1 MNMNPKIEVTS
12 LSFSKLK
19 NEHSFSKY
27 NIEAS
32 IDEAENKDSEVV
44 LKYKLVF
51 LSNPTNTKINVEGLA
66 TLYGDQAEISA
77 QLGPDEKNI
86 PVILSSIYQEIFP
99 LFFIVSKSMQIP
111 CPAYRLSQMTAP
123 SQTDKITSEQVH
135 ESNETSIAKPLD
147 VESGLEE
154 QIEMVSPPQKE
165 QVIEQQM

>member
-1 MNMNPKIEVTS
+1 MNPKIEITS

-32 IDEAENKDSEVV
+32 IDEAENRDSEVV

-86 PVILSSIYQEIFP
+86 PLILSLIYQEIFP

-123 SQTDKITSEQVH
+123 SQTDKVTSEQVR

-147 VESGLEE
+147 VENSLEE

>member
-1 MNMNPKIEVTS
+1 MIMNPKIEITS

-32 IDEAENKDSEVV
+32 IDEAENRDSEVV

-77 QLGPDEKNI
+77 QLSPDEKNI
-86 PVILSSIYQEIFP
+86 PIILSSIYQEIFP

-111 CPAYRLSQMTAP
+111 CPAYRLSQMAAP
-123 SQTDKITSEQVH
+123 SQPEKITSEQVQ
-135 ESNETSIAKPLD
+135 ELNNIDTSKPLD
-147 VESGLEE
+147 NENGLNE
-154 QIEMVSPPQKE
+154 QIEMVSPPREE
-165 QVIEQQM
+165 QAIEQQM

>member
-1 MNMNPKIEVTS
+1 MNPKIEITS

-32 IDEAENKDSEVV
+32 LDEAENRDSEVV

-77 QLGPDEKNI
+77 QLSPDEKNI
-86 PVILSSIYQEIFP
+86 PIILSSIYQEIFP

-111 CPAYRLSQMTAP
+111 CPAYRLSQMAAP
-123 SQTDKITSEQVH
+123 SQPDKIISEQVQ
-135 ESNETSIAKPLD
+135 ELNNISVAKSSDIENGLD
-147 VESGLEE
+147 E
-154 QIEMVSPPQKE
+154 QIEIVSPTREE

>member
-1 MNMNPKIEVTS
+1 MNMNPKIEITS

-32 IDEAENKDSEVV
+32 LDEAENRDSEVV

-66 TLYGDQAEISA
+66 TLYGDQTEISA
-77 QLGPDEKNI
+77 QLSPDEKNI
-86 PVILSSIYQEIFP
+86 PLILSLIYQEIFP

-111 CPAYRLSQMTAP
+111 CPAYRLSQMAAP
-123 SQTDKITSEQVH
+123 SQTEKIISEQIQ
-135 ESNETSIAKPLD
+135 ESNDINKSKVHDIET
-147 VESGLEE
+147 EMEE
-154 QIEMVSPPQKE
+154 QIEIVPAPLQE
-165 QVIEQQM
+165 QVIEQ

>member
-32 IDEAENKDSEVV
+32 IDEAENRDSEVV

-66 TLYGDQAEISA
+66 TLYGDQSEISA

-86 PVILSSIYQEIFP
+86 PVILSLIYQEIFP

-111 CPAYRLSQMTAP
+111 CPAYRLSQMAAS
-123 SQTDKITSEQVH
+123 SQTDKTVTEQAQ
-135 ESNETSIAKPLD
+135 ESNDTIIKPSD
-147 VESGLEE
+147 IESGLDE

>member
-1 MNMNPKIEVTS
+1 MNPKIEITS

-32 IDEAENKDSEVV
+32 LDEAENRESEVV

-123 SQTDKITSEQVH
+123 PQTDKITSEQAH
-135 ESNETSIAKPLD
+135 ESSETSIVKPLD
-147 VESGLEE
+147 IESGLEE
-154 QIEMVSPPQKE
+154 QIDMVSTPQKE